1 VTSWA
6 GGDVFAPTTSK
17 DLPPIYERILDD
29 MAAQYVLGFISDSPR
44 RDGHYRKLKVEA
56 KQKDLK
62 LRHRAGYYA
71 PVGRSPG
78 GYPCWSLI
86 SSISTAF

>member
-29 MAAQYVLGFISDSPR
+29 MAAQYVLGFVSDNPR
-44 RDGHYRKLKVEA
+44 RDVHYRKLKVEA
-56 KQKDLK
+56 RKKTLK

-71 PVGRSPG
+71 PVGR
-78 GYPCWSLI
+78 
-86 SSISTAF
+86 